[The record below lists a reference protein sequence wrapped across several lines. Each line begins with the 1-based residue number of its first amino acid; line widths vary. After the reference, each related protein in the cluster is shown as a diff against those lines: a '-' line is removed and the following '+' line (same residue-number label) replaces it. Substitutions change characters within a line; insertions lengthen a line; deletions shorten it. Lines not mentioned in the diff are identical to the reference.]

1 MSTSPTDLS
10 HPQRRGFRRWLPWML
25 GTAVVTVL
33 LGWWLWPRTP
43 PPAFTTASVDRGDI
57 ELRIT
62 ASGTLSATVTVDV
75 GSQVTGRIQEL
86 HADYNSVVSKGQI
99 VAKIDP
105 SLYQAQAAQQRANV
119 LAAQGNLA
127 RTRAQAED
135 AHRQASRAKELASQ
149 QLLAQSDADT
159 ADTNA
164 IAADAAVQQA
174 RGQLAQAQAAL
185 QLAETNIRYT
195 DIISP
200 TDGIVISR
208 AVNQGQT
215 VSASLSAPVLFTI
228 AQDLR
233 DMQVHAAVS
242 EADIG
247 RLQKGMKASFTVDA
261 YPGDHFEGTINEIRN
276 AATITS
282 NIVTYDVV
290 IDVRNPDLKLK
301 PSMTANVTFIA
312 ARSENALRVPNSA
325 LRFKPSE
332 QMLTALRAERDAR
345 TPNGGAPKAGADKP
359 ASQKADA
366 AASGTPAEER
376 PRQNRSGGSG
386 GGPGSGMGGTGEV
399 GGPRAGG
406 EGRPNREGGRS
417 GNRKPGDGSRVW
429 VLQDG
434 KPHPVRVKT
443 GISDGSFTEILHGE
457 LTEGMTL
464 ITANAAAAADSTPR
478 SQQQQQRRMPG
489 MF

>member
-1 MSTSPTDLS
+1 
-10 HPQRRGFRRWLPWML
+10 ML
-25 GTAVVTVL
+25 GTAAAAAL
-33 LGWWLWPRTP
+33 LAWWLWPRTP
-43 PPAFTTASVDRGDI
+43 PPAFNTASVDRGDI

-62 ASGTLSATVTVDV
+62 ASGSLSATVTVDV
-75 GSQVTGRIQEL
+75 GSQVTGRIQDL
-86 HADYNSVVSKGQI
+86 FADFNSVVSKGQI

-119 LAAQGNLA
+119 SAAQGNLA
-127 RTRAQAED
+127 RARAQAED
-135 AHRQASRAKELASQ
+135 AHRQARRAKELASQ

-164 IAADAAVQQA
+164 IAADAAIQQA

-208 AVNQGQT
+208 EVNQGQT

-233 DMQVHAAVS
+233 DMQVHAAVA

-247 RLQKGMKASFTVDA
+247 RLQKGMKATFTVDA
-261 YPGDHFEGTINEIRN
+261 YPGDHFAGQISEIRN

-290 IDVRNPDLKLK
+290 IDVSNPDLKLK

-312 ARSENALRVPNSA
+312 ARADNALRVPNAA
-325 LRFKPSE
+325 LRFRPSE
-332 QMLTALRAERDAR
+332 QILAALRPEREA
-345 TPNGGAPKAGADKP
+345 AP
-359 ASQKADA
+359 QKDA
-366 AASGTPAEER
+366 AGTDKSSAASDGKRRSAGNERSTGNGDDAEGDR
-376 PRQNRSGGSG
+376 PRRSSG
-386 GGPGSGMGGTGEV
+386 AMREGGPGENRANGGSS
-399 GGPRAGG
+399 RKGG
-406 EGRPNREGGRS
+406 EGT
-417 GNRKPGDGSRVW
+417 RVW

-434 KPHPVRVKT
+434 KPHPVRVQT
-443 GISDGSFTEILHGE
+443 GLSDGSFTEIIKGE
-457 LTEGMTL
+457 LGEGASV
-464 ITANAAAAADSTPR
+464 ITGNAVKAGDSASSS
-478 SQQQQQRRMPG
+478 SQQSRRMPG